1 MEDIRQAIREDR
13 LLDFKEEFF
22 EQYGLNVENPKTF
35 NKENNIMN
43 VSALILPIILIIV
56 FYFFL
61 IRPQQ
66 NVRKNIVK

>member
-13 LLDFKEEFF
+13 LLDFKEEFS
-22 EQYGLNVENPKTF
+22 YGLNVENPKTF

-56 FYFFL
+56 FYFF
-61 IRPQQ
+61 
-66 NVRKNIVK
+66 